1 MLSKYCDQADISK
14 CEIKIGAEGGENFRP
29 DSLKDFSKNGGVGD
43 KSEVKLKAQFNDSMF
58 KDDLN

>member
-1 MLSKYCDQADISK
+1 MLSKYCDQVDISK
-14 CEIKIGAEGGENFRP
+14 CEIKIGGQGCENFRL
-29 DSLKDFSKNGGVGD
+29 DRLKDFSKNGGVGD